1 MARSLRLILAVA
13 FLATLAE
20 PSQAFEERWIGGS
33 QGQPAA
39 GAANI
44 NLPGLNLK
52 MPDLSPGKDAGTEV
66 RIPGVGSV
74 GVLPKLDFGLELLYG
89 TNESGP
95 RPDEKSQPSDMQLRA
110 TIKHRF

>member
-1 MARSLRLILAVA
+1 MAQPLRLILAVA
-13 FLATLAE
+13 VLAALAQ

-39 GAANI
+39 GAANVD
-44 NLPGLNLK
+44 LPSLNLK
-52 MPDLSPGKDAGTEV
+52 MPDLSPGKDTGTEV

-95 RPDEKSQPSDMQLRA
+95 RPDDKSQPSDMQLRA